1 MCLVVGQQGGGEA
14 GVVAVVS
21 DAVLGVQQALGVPR
35 LDEGRRPA
43 VEKAVGQRGG
53 DLEALQAGRED
64 ERGPAQAALPQ
75 HRRLAR
81 QRRLQRRLVGN
92 LQSLSARL
100 ESSCNEPVSYRR
112 TIRSAAHIQCRTS
125 KSRPVYA
132 VTVTGVILMREN
144 LREEFLLDESR

>member
-1 MCLVVGQQGGGEA
+1 MCLVVGQQGGGET

-21 DAVLGVQQALGVPR
+21 RDAVLGVQQTLGVAR
-35 LDEGRRPA
+35 LDEGRRPP

-64 ERGPAQAALPQ
+64 ERRPAQAALPQ

-92 LQSLSARL
+92 LQSLSACL
-100 ESSCNEPVSYRR
+100 QSSCNVPVSYRR
-112 TIRSAAHIQCRTS
+112 TIMTARHIQYKTS
-125 KSRPVYA
+125 VQAGLCGYRCH
-132 VTVTGVILMREN
+132 
-144 LREEFLLDESR
+144 LDERKLTGGVFAG